1 MKILSKN
8 LRQGEVKVNVETPED
23 SWYLSQLIDSGDI
36 IKGKTPR
43 KIKPTE
49 EAEATKRMVFIALTV
64 EKVEFSKTTNALRV
78 GGKIL
83 EGPEDVPNGSYH
95 TFSVEPGTTL
105 AIQKEHWYGYQLDR
119 LTEAAETKVA
129 KILICAF
136 DREEAYFAR
145 MKRAGAEILTHIEGD
160 VERKRTGVKVKT
172 SFYEEIIKMLEQYD
186 ERYKLDF
193 IILAS
198 PAFWKEDL
206 FKVLKNDQLKKKII
220 QATCSSV
227 DEGAIDEVLKREE
240 VQTALR
246 QERTS
251 KEMLLVEQLL
261 EGISKKGAVVY
272 GTKST
277 EDAAAAGAVA
287 TLLVTDTL
295 IQKLRQEN
303 TFGRIDYIMRSVDK
317 QKGNVVIISGEHRGG
332 KKLDGLGGIAALL
345 RYKLSY
351 E

>member
-1 MKILSKN
+1 MKIISKS

-36 IKGKTPR
+36 ISGKTPR
-43 KIKPTE
+43 KIKVSE
-49 EAEATKRMVFIALTV
+49 EADATKRMVFIALTV
-64 EKVEFSKTTNALRV
+64 ERVEFSKTTNALRV
-78 GGKIL
+78 SGKVI
-83 EGPEDVPNGSYH
+83 EGPEDVPHGTYH
-95 TFSVEPGTTL
+95 TFSVEPGTVLT
-105 AIQKEHWYGYQLDR
+105 IQKEHWYGYQLDR
-119 LTEAAETKVA
+119 LMEAAETKVA
-129 KILICAF
+129 KIVICVF

-145 MKRAGAEILTHIEGD
+145 MKRAGAEILSHIAGD
-160 VERKRTGVKVKT
+160 VERKRTGVKVKK
-172 SFYEEIIKMLEQYD
+172 SFYEEIIKQLEQYD

-206 FKVLKNDQLKKKII
+206 FKVLKNDALKKKIV

-251 KEMLLVEQLL
+251 KELVLVEKVL
-261 EGISKKGAVVY
+261 EEISKKGKVVY
-272 GTKST
+272 GVKQT
-277 EDAAAAGAVA
+277 EEATASGAVE

-303 TFGRIDYIMRSVDK
+303 TFGRVDYIMRSVDK
-317 QKGNVVIISGEHRGG
+317 QKGSVIIVSGEHKGG